1 MPERKQQL
9 VYKKPSV
16 LIVDDEQV
24 VCGVLCDALTEQG
37 YLCAIALSGNDAL
50 SKLVTQDFDVVLLD
64 IRLPGISGIEVLR
77 EIRLNHPHT
86 VAIMIT
92 AVSDA
97 KTAVEAMKLG
107 ASDYIVKPFD
117 PDIVS
122 TSIRRLLEYKECSS
136 ESRDE
141 PNTRDLSSRMN
152 AIAYGVEAKL
162 NLLSGYSHGV
172 TQGTIDVAQHLGI
185 AEEEI
190 QEWVRAREMQNS
202 ERRQTIQSLQEKVER
217 SPLAQWIL
225 GMTQPYV
232 YTPKP
237 SEFWN

>member
-1 MPERKQQL
+1 M
-9 VYKKPSV
+9 VNKKSRV

-24 VCGVLCDALTEQG
+24 VCDVLCDALEEHG
-37 YLCAIALSGNDAL
+37 YLCDTALSGNDAL

-64 IRLPGISGIEVLR
+64 IRLPGISGVEVLR
-77 EIRLNHPHT
+77 EMKSNRCRAA
-86 VAIMIT
+86 AIMIT
-92 AVSDA
+92 AVNDIE
-97 KTAVEAMKLG
+97 TAVEAMKLG

-141 PNTRDLSSRMN
+141 PNTRDLSSWMN

-162 NLLSGYSHGV
+162 DLLSGYSHGV
-172 TQGTIDVAQHLGI
+172 TQGTIEVARHLGI

-190 QEWVRAREMQNS
+190 QEWVSAREMRNS
-202 ERRQTIQSLQEKVER
+202 ERRQTIQSLQEKTEHN
-217 SPLAQWIL
+217 PLAQWIL
-225 GMTQPYV
+225 GMIQPYR

>member
-9 VYKKPSV
+9 VYKKSSV

-77 EIRLNHPHT
+77 EIRFNHPHT

-92 AVSDA
+92 AISDA

-117 PDIVS
+117 PDVVS
-122 TSIRRLLEYKECSS
+122 TSIRRLLEYKERSS

-162 NLLSGYSHGV
+162 DLLGGYSHGV
-172 TQGTIDVAQHLGI
+172 IQGTIEVAQHLGI

-202 ERRQTIQSLQEKVER
+202 ERRQAIQSLQEKVER

-237 SEFWN
+237 GELWN